1 MLRRVASGLER
12 WSGPV
17 AAGLAALVLLAGAT
31 YALHLGDLV
40 RYGDEGDYLVIGGN
54 LAAAHTFGYD
64 AVTPTAWRPPGYPF
78 FIAGFRLLGLG
89 AAAVR
94 IGNFAA
100 LALSIVLLHRLLS
113 ARSGPLAGAVAGLL
127 VVGYPVLF
135 YAAGTL
141 FPQTLAGFLLLLALF
156 LVARG
161 GDWRRDPPLAGLA
174 YGLLVLTVPSFLM
187 LLPVVALLPWV
198 LGQPAWLRRG
208 AALVAVVAC
217 LVGAWSVRN
226 GLAFGRFIPIS
237 TNNGINLLQG
247 NSEATGTML
256 GGGVSARD
264 VDLSRYVEEAR
275 RRYGDDEV
283 AVSDYYRREAV
294 AWIGAHK
301 AEAAGLYLKKVLYFF
316 SYRNDLAVRSE
327 QSPLRDLVMLA
338 TWGPL
343 VLLLAARLL
352 LLRRFPLTRLEA
364 ALLLLYASNVLL
376 SSVFYPRIRFR
387 LPFDLLLIG
396 LLASFLA
403 RLAGAR
409 VAAPDRPAPA
419 RVAA

>member
-1 MLRRVASGLER
+1 MIRRAATALEQRSGR
-12 WSGPV
+12 V
-17 AAGLAALVLLAGAT
+17 AAGLAALVLLAGAA
-31 YALHLGDLV
+31 YALHLGDVV

-54 LAAAHTFGYD
+54 LAAARTFGYD

-78 FIAGFRLLGLG
+78 FIAAFRLLGLG
-89 AAAVR
+89 VPAVR
-94 IGNFAA
+94 LGNFAA
-100 LALSIVLLHRLLS
+100 LALSILVLHRLL
-113 ARSGPLAGAVAGLL
+113 AERRAALAGAIAGLL

-141 FPQTLAGFLLLLALF
+141 FPQTLAGFLLLLTVY
-156 LVARG
+156 LVGRD
-161 GDWRRDPPLAGLA
+161 GDWRRDGPLAGLA

-198 LGQPAWLRRG
+198 LGQPARLRRA

-217 LVGAWSVRN
+217 LVGAWSARN
-226 GLAFGRFIPIS
+226 LVAFGRFIPIS

-247 NSEATGTML
+247 NSEATDTML

-264 VDLSRYVEEAR
+264 VDLGRYVEEAH

-283 AVSDYYRREAV
+283 AISDYYRREAL

-301 AEAAGLYLKKVLYFF
+301 AEAARLYLKKCLYYF
-316 SYRNDLAVRSE
+316 SYRNDLAVKAE

-338 TWGPL
+338 TWGPM
-343 VLLLAARLL
+343 VLLLLARLL
-352 LLRRFPLTRLEA
+352 LLRRYPPTRLEA
-364 ALLLLYASNVLL
+364 ALLLLYLSNVLL

-396 LLASFLA
+396 ILASFLA
-403 RLAGAR
+403 RLVGER
-409 VAAPDRPAPA
+409 VAAPGQPAPT